1 MAAVTELR
9 RDYPLA
15 ALLKLAGIPRSTY
28 YYHSRKANAVDKY
41 AKERAEIIAIYQENQ
56 GRYGYRRIGMELRNR
71 GFCLN
76 HKTVQKLM
84 KESGLKCMVR
94 MKKYRS
100 YRGEVGKIAPNL
112 LARDFHAERP
122 NQKWVTDV
130 TEFSLFGSKLYLSP
144 VLDLYNGEII
154 SYAISERAN
163 YRQVDEMLDK
173 AFSRLPDSSGL
184 ILHSDQGWQYQNV
197 RYQKRLLEK
206 GIRQSMSRKGNCL
219 DNAVITDYDCSI
231 HGVSN
236 LLGEYENLDKL
247 NYLAARLDEMS
258 RSELEHFVAIMDSG
272 CDEVND
278 LDDLIN
284 LTYNLDNYDFIPD
297 IKDYDD
303 LGRYYFFEGGYNIDN
318 KFGSFVDYIDFE
330 RYGEDCAINEG
341 GTLTDAGYIRP
352 TGDSWNR
359 YFDGT
364 LEDMEN
370 FFGLLKSEL
379 LYLRTFQSLDEFCQ
393 ELIAY
398 LEYYNHNRIKEKLNG
413 LSPVQY
419 RIQNG
424 FAA

>member
-1 MAAVTELR
+1 M
-9 RDYPLA
+9 
-15 ALLKLAGIPRSTY
+15 
-28 YYHSRKANAVDKY
+28 
-41 AKERAEIIAIYQENQ
+41 
-56 GRYGYRRIGMELRNR
+56 
-71 GFCLN
+71 
-76 HKTVQKLM
+76 
-84 KESGLKCMVR
+84 
-94 MKKYRS
+94 
-100 YRGEVGKIAPNL
+100 
-112 LARDFHAERP
+112 
-122 NQKWVTDV
+122 
-130 TEFSLFGSKLYLSP
+130 P
-144 VLDLYNGEII
+144 VLDGSFEAFVTNLGKYNEGELVGEWVHFPTTEEEMKKVF
-154 SYAISERAN
+154 ERIGIGSKDEFG
-163 YRQVDEMLDK
+163 QVYEEW
-173 AFSRLPDSSGL
+173 F
-184 ILHSDQGWQYQNV
+184 
-197 RYQKRLLEK
+197 
-206 GIRQSMSRKGNCL
+206 
-219 DNAVITDYDCSI
+219 ITDYDCSI

-364 LEDMEN
+364 LEDIPDEYRVT
-370 FFGLLKSEL
+370 GSGEEL
-379 LYLRTFQSLDEFCQ
+379 EQPSTITVLVVEPDKKPYVKEIPSSLESLQHEVGGDIEAVYPF
-393 ELIAY
+393 E
-398 LEYYNHNRIKEKLNG
+398 E
-413 LSPVQY
+413 PVA
-419 RIQNG
+419 IVCN
-424 FAA
+424 A

>member
-1 MAAVTELR
+1 M
-9 RDYPLA
+9 
-15 ALLKLAGIPRSTY
+15 
-28 YYHSRKANAVDKY
+28 
-41 AKERAEIIAIYQENQ
+41 
-56 GRYGYRRIGMELRNR
+56 
-71 GFCLN
+71 
-76 HKTVQKLM
+76 
-84 KESGLKCMVR
+84 
-94 MKKYRS
+94 
-100 YRGEVGKIAPNL
+100 
-112 LARDFHAERP
+112 
-122 NQKWVTDV
+122 
-130 TEFSLFGSKLYLSP
+130 P
-144 VLDLYNGEII
+144 VLDGSFEAFVTNLGKYNEGALVGEWVHFPTTEEEMKEVF
-154 SYAISERAN
+154 ERIGIGSKGEFG
-163 YRQVDEMLDK
+163 QVYEEW
-173 AFSRLPDSSGL
+173 F
-184 ILHSDQGWQYQNV
+184 
-197 RYQKRLLEK
+197 
-206 GIRQSMSRKGNCL
+206 
-219 DNAVITDYDCSI
+219 ITDYDCSI

-364 LEDMEN
+364 LEDIPDEYRVT
-370 FFGLLKSEL
+370 GSGEEL
-379 LYLRTFQSLDEFCQ
+379 EQPSTITVLVVEPDKKPYVKEIPSSLESLQHEVGGDIE
-393 ELIAY
+393 A
-398 LEYYNHNRIKEKLNG
+398 
-413 LSPVQY
+413 VY
-419 RIQNG
+419 RG
-424 FAA
+424 AGSGR